1 MNIAI
6 DLDGPLFKLYWTEE
20 NIKDYD
26 NEMFGSPVVGAA
38 DAMRELRAAGHKII
52 IHTCR
57 TNEELNPYKT
67 EDELRANVANALTNA
82 GIEFDEIWT
91 GMGKPIAHMYIDDRA
106 KMFHSWVQILSEIR
120 DDV

>member
-1 MNIAI
+1 MIIAV
-6 DLDGPLFKLYWTEE
+6 DLDGPLFKLYWTDE
-20 NIKDYD
+20 NMDDYD
-26 NEMFGSPVVGAA
+26 NEMFGSPVRGAA
-38 DAMRELRAAGHKII
+38 DAMRELRAAGHTII

-67 EDELRANVANALTNA
+67 EDELHANVVNALTEA

-91 GMGKPIAHMYIDDRA
+91 SMGKPIAHIYIDDRA
-106 KMFHSWVQILSEIR
+106 KKFHSWQQTLAEIA